1 MKNNYSN
8 WLKYVKEEENAIT
21 GSLRLYYRKLKE
33 LHRDKALIL
42 DSMGNKYDS
51 AIDAKTTLL
60 DYVSTQI
67 LIMKIKLKDLL
78 KMKKDYQI
86 FTTRDSM
93 GKNLK

>member
-67 LIMKIKLKDLL
+67 LIYENKVKGFIKDEKGLPNFHD
-78 KMKKDYQI
+78 
-86 FTTRDSM
+86 
-93 GKNLK
+93 

>member
-42 DSMGNKYDS
+42 DSMGNS
-51 AIDAKTTLL
+51 MILL
-60 DYVSTQI
+60 
-67 LIMKIKLKDLL
+67 
-78 KMKKDYQI
+78 
-86 FTTRDSM
+86 
-93 GKNLK
+93 